1 MGWRK
6 AKELLL
12 IGVEIDG
19 KDAGAIGP
27 SNKAVPL
34 ELVDEEVEKLCYGRK
49 RCAPVAW
56 GYTKLSMNTV

>member
-6 AKELLL
+6 ATQMQLV
-12 IGVEIDG
+12 GVEIDG
-19 KDAGAIGP
+19 KDAGAIGR

-34 ELVDEEVEKLCYGRK
+34 ELVDEEVEKLCDHRK

-56 GYTKLSMNTV
+56 GYT